1 MQKEGLMPDRV
12 PTKFRTREERRRQ
25 AEYSARHRAAHA
37 DEPDMRIVDR
47 ALVEAI
53 GLYIQALPPAEAKV
67 LAPALAA
74 SAIAGLEY
82 AGYSKKAA
90 RKAVGRRVLYFT
102 SEACQGIVKA
112 AKYRA
117 EATSGDL
124 RA

>member
-1 MQKEGLMPDRV
+1 MSDHV
-12 PTKFRTREERRRQ
+12 PPKFRTREERRRQ

-37 DEPDMRIVDR
+37 DEPDMRVVDR

-82 AGYSKKAA
+82 AGYGRKAA
-90 RKAVGRRVLYFT
+90 KRAVGRRVLYFT

-117 EATSGDL
+117 KVESENLTA
-124 RA
+124 